1 MATPALVEKTH
12 TSAEV
17 IHLGRKPI
25 PFLKDALSLAMAREI
40 SIPPIDAPFLVQTHD
55 ATPNYLLAQT
65 VRQSN
70 FDTTGIILPLVGYAQ
85 DPSDTALM
93 AGAAAQRGLDR
104 IEVQFGPKAKTHMLG
119 VLFGQEQPTLE
130 ALMHLDAAWGT
141 TVDGLKVPNNPL
153 GDALRERGTI
163 ALKTLAEQHAHGYAG
178 LTNRQFEGN
187 GGQILN
193 VTEDLM
199 LPVVAMPE
207 LDNITPSM
215 LAHGYQKPIGQQT
228 DIERYLRRGGVS
240 GNDLLRAVLASIKG
254 KEGANNLDIHERSL
268 P

>member
-1 MATPALVEKTH
+1 MTKPAPEQTH

-17 IHLGRKPI
+17 LRLGRKPI
-25 PFLKDALSLAMAREI
+25 PFLRDALSLAMAREI
-40 SIPPIDAPFLVQTHD
+40 SIPPVDAPFLVQTHN

-70 FDTTGIILPLVGYAQ
+70 LDTTGIILPLVGFAQ

-93 AGAAAQRGLDR
+93 AGAAAQRSLDQ
-104 IEVQFGPKAKTHMLG
+104 IETQFGPQAKTHMLG

-130 ALMHLDAAWGT
+130 ALMHLDMAWGT
-141 TVDGLKVPNNPL
+141 TVDGLKIPNNPL
-153 GDALRERGTI
+153 GDALRERGAV
-163 ALKTLAEQHAHGYAG
+163 ALRSLAEQQPHGYAG
-178 LTNRQFEGN
+178 LTGRQFEGN
-187 GGQILN
+187 GGQILD

-207 LDNITPSM
+207 LDGVTPPM

-254 KEGANNLDIHERSL
+254 KEGANNLDMHERSL